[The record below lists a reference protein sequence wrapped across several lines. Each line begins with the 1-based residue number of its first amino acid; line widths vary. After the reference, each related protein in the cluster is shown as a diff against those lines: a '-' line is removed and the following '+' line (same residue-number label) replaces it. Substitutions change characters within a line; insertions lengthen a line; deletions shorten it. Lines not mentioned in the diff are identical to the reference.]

1 MLRNEEGVRTE
12 GWSLCPQI
20 RRLLQFEWEVFV
32 WHMYRGAN
40 ICAYVLAQIEC
51 RLGFN
56 VIF

>member
-1 MLRNEEGVRTE
+1 
-12 GWSLCPQI
+12 
-20 RRLLQFEWEVFV
+20 LQFEWEVFV